1 VSAKAEATTVE
12 AAGREIRI
20 SSPSKVYF
28 PEPGFTKLDLVNYY
42 LQCADAVVVGLRE
55 RPTTMKRWVDG
66 VSGDFFFQ
74 KRVPDSAPEWLATA
88 TVHFPSGRSARELV
102 VNDAAHLA
110 WGVNLGVIDWNPWAV
125 RRRDLDRPDELRVD
139 LDPTPGVSFDEVRA
153 VAGCARQVLV
163 EHGLVGFPKTSGS
176 RGIHINVRVHPQ
188 RGFQEVRRAA
198 LALAR
203 EVERRMPGRA
213 TSKWWK
219 EERVG
224 VFVDYNQNARD
235 RTVASAYSVR
245 AVADA
250 RVSCP
255 FDWDELDDV
264 EPAELRLDTVPAR
277 LKERGDPAAAID
289 ENAGSLDGLLAL
301 AERDEAE
308 GLGDAPWPPNFP
320 KAPGEGPR
328 VAPSRARRQNA
339 G

>member
-1 VSAKAEATTVE
+1 MPKSDAITLEL
-12 AAGREIRI
+12 AGHEVRI
-20 SSPSKVYF
+20 SNPSKVFF
-28 PEPGFTKLDLVNYY
+28 PEPGFTKLDLLNYY
-42 LQCADAVVVGLRE
+42 LECCEAVVRHLRE
-55 RPTTMKRWVDG
+55 RPTTLKRWVDG

-74 KRVPDSAPEWLATA
+74 KRVPDSAPAWLQTA

-110 WGVNLGVIDWNPWAV
+110 WGVNLGVIDWNPWPV

-139 LDPTPGVSFDEVRA
+139 LDPTPGVAFDEVRA
-153 VAGCARQVLV
+153 VAACAREVLE

-176 RGIHINVRVHPQ
+176 RGIHVNVRIHPQ

-245 AVADA
+245 ALPDA

-255 FDWDELDDV
+255 FAWEELGSVD
-264 EPAELRLDTVPAR
+264 PAALRLDTVPAR
-277 LKERGDPAAAID
+277 LREHGDPSAAID
-289 ENAGSLDGLLAL
+289 EHPGSLDGLLEL
-301 AERDEAE
+301 AARDEAQ

-320 KAPGEGPR
+320 KAPGEGKR
-328 VAPSRARRQNA
+328 VQPSRARR